1 MDRPI
6 IFKCPRTGMNVQH
19 FLVDEPASAGE
30 YKGIICQACTKLH
43 FIHSSS
49 GKLLGA
55 DEEK

>member
-19 FLVDEPASAGE
+19 FLADEPTSAGE
-30 YKGIICQACTKLH
+30 YKAVVCQACTKLH

-49 GKLLGA
+49 CKLLG
-55 DEEK
+55 DQEK